1 MDHIFAKKEDA
12 GTVPAVRLVTIWLGQ
27 WLNSQPDSVRFNP
40 YSSTGVNDSAM
51 DRKHVP
57 VSVFRKNMEEIL
69 DRLTSPSSP
78 YAIAHSDYP
87 VSIILITPGGVQDS
101 MRNDPH
107 HVLAAESKKYSD
119 AVLDIGQQWAQKNKE
134 GNNWKIGTIDLYG
147 AILKAGEQGGRERF
161 YRSVQNTRG

>member
-1 MDHIFAKKEDA
+1 
-12 GTVPAVRLVTIWLGQ
+12 
-27 WLNSQPDSVRFNP
+27 
-40 YSSTGVNDSAM
+40 M

-69 DRLTSPSSP
+69 NRLTSPSSP

-119 AVLDIGQQWAQKNKE
+119 AVLDIGQQWALKNKE

-147 AILKAGEQGGRERF
+147 AILKAGELGGRERF
-161 YRSVQNTRG
+161 YRSVQNLRG